1 MSIKTFFQKLGADI
15 KAAVIDTPAIVAKL
29 GRVLAAEK
37 AVEPALKSTIEA
49 VVADV
54 VSFTGLASIAVTDRG
69 LNWQDDT
76 KAVAAAEKLIT
87 ELPAL
92 LKAIEAAAS
101 GLRA

>member
-1 MSIKTFFQKLGADI
+1 MSIKNFFQKLGADI
-15 KAAVIDTPAIVAKL
+15 KALIIDTPAVVTKL

-49 VVADV
+49 VVADA
-54 VSFTGLASIAVTDRG
+54 VSFTELASTAVMAKG

-87 ELPAL
+87 DLPGL
-92 LKAIEAAAS
+92 LKAIENAAQA
-101 GLRA
+101 LEA

>member
-15 KAAVIDTPAIVAKL
+15 KAAVINTPAIVAKL

-49 VVADV
+49 LVADV
-54 VSFTGLASIAVTDRG
+54 VSFAKLASTAITDKG
-69 LNWQDDT
+69 LSWNDDT
-76 KAVAAAEKLIT
+76 AAVAAAEKLIT

-101 GLRA
+101 GLKA